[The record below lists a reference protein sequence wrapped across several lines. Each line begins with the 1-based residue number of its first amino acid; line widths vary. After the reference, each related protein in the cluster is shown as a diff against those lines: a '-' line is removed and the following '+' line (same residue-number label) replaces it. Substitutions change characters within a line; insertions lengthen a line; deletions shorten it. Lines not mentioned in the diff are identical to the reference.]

1 MAVSSSFFRPAT
13 RKKSRLRL
21 ALDGPAGSGKT
32 FTALRFAFAI
42 AGPGGR
48 VAVINTESG
57 AVEKYEGLSPDGIEW
72 KFQVGELDNFSPS
85 TYTEAI
91 QLAGKLGF
99 NVIVIDS
106 LSHAWQGDGGA
117 LDQVSRKGGN
127 SYTAWKDV
135 TPQHNRMIE
144 AILRS
149 PAHVIAT
156 MRTKMEYVLEEQTN
170 RAGKTVQV
178 PVKVGMAPIQRAGME
193 YEFDVV
199 ADIDQS
205 HTLTVSKTRCPLI
218 DGKIVLKPGASFIEP
233 VMEWL
238 NEGAEVDPSY
248 YATEERDLKSGEPA
262 RGHGGGQGGGSGGG
276 QAASDAPAVDWREA
290 AKQKAAG
297 KEAKE
302 AGKEVKRL
310 AAAAVPETV
319 AEEQQVA
326 ENEGVEAAPFDT
338 PAESNPAQKLAIQY
352 ATKEQA
358 IEIKRLFS
366 ALKTPVEVQIGILER
381 KGVMVV
387 ADEDGSP
394 CVGHLDHGSAAD
406 LIPKLT
412 AMLEAAR
419 REEFGVTEEHAD
431 RAGANRAPESA
442 TKN

>member
-72 KFQVGELDNFSPS
+72 KFQVGELDNYSPS

-99 NVIVIDS
+99 SVIVIDS

-127 SYTAWKDV
+127 SFTAWKDV

-144 AILRS
+144 AILKS
-149 PAHVIAT
+149 PAHIIAT
-156 MRTKMEYVLEEQTN
+156 MRTKMEYILEEHEKNGRTIS
-170 RAGKTVQV
+170 V
-178 PVKVGMAPIQRAGME
+178 PKKVGMAPIQRAGME

-218 DGKIVLKPGASFIEP
+218 DGKIVVKPGASFIEP

-248 YATEERDLKSGEPA
+248 YATEPEQLKSVDPA
-262 RGHGGGQGGGSGGG
+262 RG
-276 QAASDAPAVDWREA
+276 ANDAPAVDWREA
-290 AKQKAAG
+290 ARQKAAG
-297 KEAKE
+297 NG
-302 AGKEVKRL
+302 GKDL
-310 AAAAVPETV
+310 ASASAPETV
-319 AEEQQVA
+319 EQVAAVGQVEEQVDQS
-326 ENEGVEAAPFDT
+326 EQPPFDT
-338 PAESNPAQKLAIQY
+338 PADPGPATVEQV
-352 ATKEQA
+352 AT
-358 IEIKRLFS
+358 IKRLFLE
-366 ALKTPVEVQIGILER
+366 LKTPVETQIGILAR
-381 KGVMVV
+381 RGVLAPEVDGVPAV
-387 ADEDGSP
+387 A
-394 CVGHLDHGSAAD
+394 HLGADAAAD

-412 AMLEAAR
+412 AMLEEAR
-419 REEFGVTEEHAD
+419 RDELGVTEEHAA
-431 RAGANRAPESA
+431 RAGANIAPDASTSFEA
-442 TKN
+442 APKNRCGRRSSGLSSRSMALTLCG

>member
-248 YATEERDLKSGEPA
+248 YATEERDLKSGEPT
-262 RGHGGGQGGGSGGG
+262 RGHGGGHGGGQGGG
-276 QAASDAPAVDWREA
+276 QAASDVPAVDWREA

-297 KEAKE
+297 KEAK
-302 AGKEVKRL
+302 GL
-310 AAAAVPETV
+310 AAAAVSETV
-319 AEEQQVA
+319 EQEQATENKPAEE
-326 ENEGVEAAPFDT
+326 APFDT
-338 PAESNPAQKLAIQY
+338 PADPGPATDEQV
-352 ATKEQA
+352 AT
-358 IEIKRLFS
+358 IKRLFS
-366 ALKTPVEVQIGILER
+366 ALKTPIETQIGILER
-381 KGVMVV
+381 RGVLTPEVEG
-387 ADEDGSP
+387 AP
-394 CVGHLDHGSAAD
+394 AIAHLGTEAASD

-431 RAGANRAPESA
+431 RAGANRAPESSSESA
-442 TKN
+442 AKN